1 MKFSRIFQFII
12 ILGFL
17 IIWNALHV
25 GYSYQKDK
33 YHTALSQN
41 PVLIFSRNNETL
53 DSISVK
59 TSELEYIRKTI
70 IETDSLIS
78 SNLIETYD
86 LYYAKNIISSF
97 KLPAVMK
104 VYFHG
109 ELYDLSAK
117 THFEDILKE
126 SEDNIDYHF
135 DEGTWKFYQDRLNLV
150 DKLYLYGNLVY
161 ILFFLFI
168 TVFLRIHFE
177 IRDDHYWRVYVKA
190 GGRMAVRRKHFVL
203 SSLLISLLPFLLV
216 FLAVHLAHFF
226 GYIHFYVD
234 LRVFAVEL
242 AVLIF
247 GCAISVLILGDR
259 TK

>member
-1 MKFSRIFQFII
+1 MKI
-12 ILGFL
+12 
-17 IIWNALHV
+17 
-25 GYSYQKDK
+25 
-33 YHTALSQN
+33 
-41 PVLIFSRNNETL
+41 
-53 DSISVK
+53 
-59 TSELEYIRKTI
+59 
-70 IETDSLIS
+70 
-78 SNLIETYD
+78 
-86 LYYAKNIISSF
+86 
-97 KLPAVMK
+97 
-104 VYFHG
+104 YFYG
-109 ELYDLSAK
+109 ELYNISAK

-135 DEGTWKFYQDRLNLV
+135 DEGTWNFYQDRLNLV

-177 IRDDHYWRVYVKA
+177 IRDDQYWRVYVKA
-190 GGRMAVRRKHFVL
+190 GGRMAVRRKHFML

-216 FLAVHLAHFF
+216 FMAVHLAHFF

-247 GCAISVLILGDR
+247 GCALSVLILGDR